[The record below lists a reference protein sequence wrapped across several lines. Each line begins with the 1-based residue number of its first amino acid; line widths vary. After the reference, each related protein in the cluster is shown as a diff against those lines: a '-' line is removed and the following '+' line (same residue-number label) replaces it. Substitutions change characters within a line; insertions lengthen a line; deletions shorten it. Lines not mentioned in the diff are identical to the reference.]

1 MRVLSLSYNEI
12 VELGR
17 TLDVEVKQIKHQLLK
32 LCWHMRGGVS
42 MEEIWQSSF
51 EDREI
56 MSKIVEENFEI
67 TKKINMPYF

>member
-1 MRVLSLSYNEI
+1 MSYNEI

-17 TLDVEVKQIKHQLLK
+17 TLDTEVKQLKHQLLK
-32 LCWHMRGGVS
+32 LCWHMRGGVT
-42 MEEIWQSSF
+42 MEEAWQTCS

-56 MSKIVEENFEI
+56 MGKIVEENFEI